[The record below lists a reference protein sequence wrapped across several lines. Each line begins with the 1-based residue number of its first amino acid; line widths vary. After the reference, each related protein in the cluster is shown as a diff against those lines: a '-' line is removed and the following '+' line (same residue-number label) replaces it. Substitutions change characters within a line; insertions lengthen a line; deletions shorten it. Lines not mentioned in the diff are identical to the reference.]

1 MLSSAYS
8 RPIFYYSMTLW
19 LILIMK
25 TECTRLSFYLNSTV
39 ELLLHDHWRDL
50 AKEVVLEE
58 CPLKRGWSRC
68 KLIIFWIDKMIL
80 LLPPLTINNRHRD
93 FSLRHTEGGGVHL
106 HKLLTDTLYRSSLH
120 QRFHS
125 SNKKKAPSSLALP
138 PQTIKWSPYRSFR
151 LNFCTFLVVA
161 FALHRDSSY
170 RV

>member
-93 FSLRHTEGGGVHL
+93 FSLHHTEGGGDIYINYWQTHFTGQACIKDFIRRIKKGLRPLL
-106 HKLLTDTLYRSSLH
+106 HDRLGG
-120 QRFHS
+120 HS
-125 SNKKKAPSSLALP
+125 HIS
-138 PQTIKWSPYRSFR
+138 WR
-151 LNFCTFLVVA
+151 
-161 FALHRDSSY
+161 
-170 RV
+170 